1 VNEVAVHFAVNHM
14 EAEVASSALRAAG
27 LHPRIALDTTLGL
40 AAGLTSNTG
49 RRVIYVPTEEEKEA
63 RDVLQE
69 PAIDEPEDNPVL
81 RMVVIVAII
90 TGLLLATPFVA
101 QVCSAPGP
109 R

>member
-1 VNEVAVHFAVNHM
+1 MKEVGVHFAANQM
-14 EAEVASSALRAAG
+14 DAEVASSALRAAG
-27 LHPRIALDTTLGL
+27 LHPRIALDATLGL
-40 AAGLTSNTG
+40 AAGLTSSTG
-49 RRVIYVPTEEEKEA
+49 RRVIYVPAEEEKAA

-69 PAIDEPEDNPVL
+69 PALEEPEDNPLL

-101 QVCSAPGP
+101 QVCSAPGT

>member
-1 VNEVAVHFAVNHM
+1 MKEVGVHFAANQM
-14 EAEVASSALRAAG
+14 DAEVASSALRAAG
-27 LHPRIALDTTLGL
+27 LHPRIALDATLGL
-40 AAGLTSNTG
+40 AAGLTSSTG
-49 RRVIYVPTEEEKEA
+49 RRVIYVPAEEEKAA

-69 PAIDEPEDNPVL
+69 PALEEPEDNPLL

-101 QVCSAPGP
+101 QVCSGTGP

>member
-1 VNEVAVHFAVNHM
+1 MKEVGVHFAANQM
-14 EAEVASSALRAAG
+14 DAEVASSALRAAG
-27 LHPRIALDTTLGL
+27 LHPRIALDATLGL
-40 AAGLTSNTG
+40 AGGLTSSTG
-49 RRVIYVPTEEEKEA
+49 RRVIYVPEEEEKAA

-69 PAIDEPEDNPVL
+69 PALEEPEDNPLL